1 MSSKVTYRFEDTNTG
16 EIFGEVE
23 VDREADFTITTV
35 EQPPEANPL
44 HERALP
50 LDDLYM
56 GQEIW
61 VIDTSNRHN
70 QVPATI
76 ISKPFRR
83 PHEPPSSLFN
93 GVVYVRVVDDH
104 GVASRELWNLAHKGI
119 VPFHPLHEGDATR
132 WSKVHYVLSATSS
145 ES

>member
-1 MSSKVTYRFEDTNTG
+1 MPNKITFRFEDTNTG

-23 VDREADFTITTV
+23 LVKEADFTITTL
-35 EQPPEANPL
+35 EQPPERNPL
-44 HERALP
+44 HERALT

-61 VIDTSNRHN
+61 VIDASNRHN

-83 PHEPPSSLFN
+83 LHEPPSSLFDW
-93 GVVYVRVVDDH
+93 VVYVRVVDDH

-119 VPFHPLHEGDATR
+119 VPFHPLHEGDPIR
-132 WSKVHYVLSATSS
+132 WSKVYYTLAGSKSK
-145 ES
+145 

>member
-23 VDREADFTITTV
+23 VDREADFTITTL
-35 EQPPEANPL
+35 EHLPERNPL
-44 HERALP
+44 HERALA

-56 GQEIW
+56 SQEVW
-61 VIDTSNRHN
+61 LIDASSRHN
-70 QVPATI
+70 QVLATI

-83 PHEPPSSLFN
+83 PHKPPSSLFDWFI
-93 GVVYVRVVDDH
+93 YVRIVDDH

-119 VPFHPLHEGDATR
+119 VPLHPLREGDPIR
-132 WSKVHYVLSATSS
+132 WSKVYYALAGSKSK
-145 ES
+145 